1 MTASL
6 SSFTAIALLMLT
18 ATGYAIA
25 TIGMKLASGGISTAS
40 TVIIAGGLFLAV
52 VMEIILLRIGNMSLV
67 YLGIV
72 VAETALVLA
81 YAYSVGHGLNLP
93 QMGGAALVLTGV
105 VLLGANV

>member
-1 MTASL
+1 MTYSL
-6 SSFTAIALLMLT
+6 SALTAIALLVLT
-18 ATGYAIA
+18 AAGYAIA

-40 TVIIAGGLFLAV
+40 VIIISGGLLLAV
-52 VMEIILLRIGNMSLV
+52 AMEIILLRIGNMSLV

-72 VAETALVLA
+72 VAETTLVLT
-81 YAYSVGHGLNLP
+81 YAHSVGHGLNLP